1 MVKSHPQPAPH
12 VKVALPL
19 PLAFIDVTVKVWVV
33 ELSPHPVLWPTSV
46 PEPDP
51 AVLSVPVK
59 SMAAEPH
66 PVFP

>member
-1 MVKSHPQPAPH
+1 M
-12 VKVALPL
+12 
-19 PLAFIDVTVKVWVV
+19 DVTVRVWVV

-59 SMAAEPH
+59 SMAADPH